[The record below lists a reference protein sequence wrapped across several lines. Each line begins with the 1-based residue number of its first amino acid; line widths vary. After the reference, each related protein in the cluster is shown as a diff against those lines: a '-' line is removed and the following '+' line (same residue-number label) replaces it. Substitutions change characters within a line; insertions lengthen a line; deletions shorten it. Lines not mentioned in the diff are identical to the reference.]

1 MLFNEHDFF
10 YSLENI
16 IPVEYVDDYIKVVDT
31 QLPQHPFITTKLNSF
46 DYDFTGP
53 AFRDYAI
60 AFSLADD
67 DMHDFVKDLL
77 LTELLSFTDVN

>member
-1 MLFNEHDFF
+1 MIMFIKKMSSLKESLVICFFNEHDFF

-31 QLPQHPFITTKLNSF
+31 QLPQHPFITTKLNIF
-46 DYDFTGP
+46 DYDFYRT

-60 AFSLADD
+60 AFSWR
-67 DMHDFVKDLL
+67 
-77 LTELLSFTDVN
+77 